1 MPIGERQDIQ
11 HTKRDREITE
21 EVDRCIS
28 QQLMDS
34 VLPHLELV
42 QKEVLLNTA
51 LISELITVLEQNGAI
66 SLMQREG
73 TYSNARATV
82 PHLLLEHLR
91 DLERV
96 NKGRRNFVAQH
107 AEDAD

>member
-11 HTKRDREITE
+11 HIERDREIAE
-21 EVDRCIS
+21 EVDKRIS
-28 QQLMDS
+28 QQLMGS

-42 QKEVLLNTA
+42 QKEVVMNTA
-51 LISELITVLEQNGAI
+51 LISELITVLEQNSAI
-66 SLMQREG
+66 SSTQREEI
-73 TYSNARATV
+73 YSNAKAAV

-96 NKGRRNFVAQH
+96 TKERRDFVEQH
-107 AEDAD
+107 AGDAD